1 MTISIVILLS
11 IVLVVQVLISI
22 IIYNFFIRISKIHYI
37 ISANSMDLD
46 RIKKELV
53 GEESCL
59 NSIEKKVEGIHT
71 LISTPI
77 VQALIEKK

>member
-1 MTISIVILLS
+1 
-11 IVLVVQVLISI
+11 
-22 IIYNFFIRISKIHYI
+22 
-37 ISANSMDLD
+37 MDLD